1 LILFLDTSAL
11 VKLYIAEPGS
21 ERMREFVARG
31 EPMAASVLAFAEIH
45 ATFTRRRREEL
56 LQASELEQLQLA
68 FANDWEELT
77 QVPVGSAV
85 LQLVPGLCGR
95 HPLRGADAVHLASAL
110 LLHQE
115 GIEITFACSDRHLV
129 GAATAEG
136 LVTFDPVLEGPG
148 VSC

>member
-31 EPMAASVLAFAEIH
+31 EPVAVSVLAFAEIH
-45 ATFTRRRREEL
+45 ATFRRRKREEL
-56 LQASELEQLQLA
+56 LQSAELEELQLG
-68 FANDWEELT
+68 FADDWEELT
-77 QVPVGSAV
+77 QIPVGSAV
-85 LQLVPGLCGR
+85 LKLVPGLCER

-115 GIEITFACSDRHLV
+115 GLQVTFACSDRHLV
-129 GAATAEG
+129 GAAAAEG
-136 LVTFDPVLEGPG
+136 LDTFDPVLEDQE
-148 VSC
+148 

>member
-21 ERMREFVARG
+21 DRLREAVAGG
-31 EPMAASVLAFAEIH
+31 EPVAASVLAFAEIH
-45 ATFTRRRREEL
+45 ATFARRRREEL
-56 LQASELEQLQLA
+56 LQAAELEQLQLA
-68 FANDWEELT
+68 FASDWEELT

-85 LQLVPGLCGR
+85 LELVPGLCER

-115 GIEITFACSDRHLV
+115 GLQVTFACSDRHRM
-129 GAATAEG
+129 GAAAAEG
-136 LVTFDPVLEGPG
+136 LVTFDPVSEGQG
-148 VSC
+148 

>member
-21 ERMREFVARG
+21 ERMHEFVTRG
-31 EPMAASVLAFAEIH
+31 EPVAVSVLAFAEIH
-45 ATFTRRRREEL
+45 ATFRRRKREEL
-56 LQASELEQLQLA
+56 LQSAELEELQLV
-68 FANDWEELT
+68 FADDWEELT

-85 LQLVPGLCGR
+85 LKLVPGLCER

-115 GIEITFACSDRHLV
+115 GLQVTFACSDRHLV

-136 LVTFDPVLEGPG
+136 LDTFDPVLEDQE
-148 VSC
+148 